1 MKSLQHKLH
10 FLITSHSLLAPTAI
24 FLDLIAFSTS
34 DTPNYTIATDA
45 FVFESRGG
53 SEDSTTRDTSTEVN
67 LNLRMNGT
75 TGLEV
80 NSESWGVGQED
91 GSVLY

>member
-1 MKSLQHKLH
+1 MGHCH
-10 FLITSHSLLAPTAI
+10 
-24 FLDLIAFSTS
+24 LDLIGFSTS

-67 LNLRMNGT
+67 LNLGMIGAASAGG